1 MILIYSPRDLWNS
14 LLAPH
19 IANVTDVPEKPHQP
33 KCFRFPKRSFGQ
45 KTVVHRSFQ
54 LHWFTEWPF
63 LHYNEASDVVFC
75 HTCLMARKLN
85 LVKSSSADAAFVS
98 MKFFVLGTITNSI
111 HSLRLSVDF
120 TTGRMVLLL
129 SRTMRDV
136 QVIRKQLKL

>member
-1 MILIYSPRDLWNS
+1 
-14 LLAPH
+14 
-19 IANVTDVPEKPHQP
+19 
-33 KCFRFPKRSFGQ
+33 
-45 KTVVHRSFQ
+45 
-54 LHWFTEWPF
+54 
-63 LHYNEASDVVFC
+63 
-75 HTCLMARKLN
+75 MARKLN